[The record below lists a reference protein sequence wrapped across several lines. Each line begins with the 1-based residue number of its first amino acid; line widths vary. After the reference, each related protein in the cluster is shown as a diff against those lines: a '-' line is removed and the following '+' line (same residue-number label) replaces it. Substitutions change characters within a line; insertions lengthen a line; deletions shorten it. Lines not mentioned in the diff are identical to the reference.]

1 MAIDASTLP
10 IKYERPLDSGPQGVT
25 IWAVPEYG
33 LYRVRQTSQVTFLVE
48 TLAPLGWIVLIEL
61 DTAQDGVQTPTQA
74 LQTWLDIQSK
84 DEDRKST
91 RLNSSHVSSSEDVLR
106 CKRAQ

>member
-48 TLAPLGWIVLIEL
+48 TLAPLGWIGLIEL

-84 DEDRKST
+84 DEP
-91 RLNSSHVSSSEDVLR
+91 VPVEEG
-106 CKRAQ
+106 